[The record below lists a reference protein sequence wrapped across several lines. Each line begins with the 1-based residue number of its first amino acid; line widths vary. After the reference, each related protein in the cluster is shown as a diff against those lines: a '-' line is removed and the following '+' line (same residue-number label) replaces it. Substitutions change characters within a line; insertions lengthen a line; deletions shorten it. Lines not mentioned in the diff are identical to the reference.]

1 VKFNENGVRQWA
13 TYFGGNDVDNG
24 HSCSSDGNGN
34 FYISGVTRSTTAVGS
49 GGHQDTIG
57 GGSDAFLLK
66 VNGNGAHQWS
76 TYYGGSSNDLGFS
89 CMGDLSGNIYLSG
102 ETRST
107 TEIAFAGHQNTK
119 GGINDA
125 FLVKFDSS
133 GVRQWAT
140 YYGGDIYDYGF
151 SIATDESSNVYM
163 AGQTMSP
170 TSIAQGGHQNYFGG
184 STDAFMVKFSSS
196 GVLQWATYY
205 GGSNGEYGYWCDT
218 DNSGNIYLAGWT
230 WSSTGISSGGY
241 QNAFGGVGDAFL
253 VKFTT
258 GEPLLTGTYTV
269 SETCANQCN
278 GVQMAAPSGG
288 VPPYSFQWNTEPE
301 QSGPYATDLC
311 EGELALTVTDA
322 LDSTFTLLL
331 TVASV
336 GGTDAID
343 LTQLGDTLYASGLT
357 DYQWY
362 LNDTLIPGA
371 NLNTYVIIESG
382 NYNVS
387 GNIGDCS
394 VVSELIETTCICTG
408 ISDLGD
414 EILMQALH
422 VFPNPSN
429 SIFSMVIKDALG
441 AIQIIVTDNMGREVL
456 MEHFSATGNSARTI
470 DMSAR
475 ASGIYFLRVQTENSA
490 GVVKLVKE

>member
-1 VKFNENGVRQWA
+1 
-13 TYFGGNDVDNG
+13 
-24 HSCSSDGNGN
+24 
-34 FYISGVTRSTTAVGS
+34 
-49 GGHQDTIG
+49 
-57 GGSDAFLLK
+57 
-66 VNGNGAHQWS
+66 
-76 TYYGGSSNDLGFS
+76 
-89 CMGDLSGNIYLSG
+89 
-102 ETRST
+102 
-107 TEIAFAGHQNTK
+107 
-119 GGINDA
+119 
-125 FLVKFDSS
+125 
-133 GVRQWAT
+133 
-140 YYGGDIYDYGF
+140 
-151 SIATDESSNVYM
+151 
-163 AGQTMSP
+163 
-170 TSIAQGGHQNYFGG
+170 
-184 STDAFMVKFSSS
+184 
-196 GVLQWATYY
+196 
-205 GGSNGEYGYWCDT
+205 
-218 DNSGNIYLAGWT
+218 
-230 WSSTGISSGGY
+230 
-241 QNAFGGVGDAFL
+241 
-253 VKFTT
+253 
-258 GEPLLTGTYTV
+258 
-269 SETCANQCN
+269 
-278 GVQMAAPSGG
+278 MAAPSGG